1 MALVKGTLSRFVW
14 KMFFYKGLNKKNF
27 LLEALTVS
35 DLQAS
40 LEAQAFKIS
49 LFKHFAV
56 RNKYKRRTLE
66 LLCCQQTTTAGNLCS
81 TAKHC
86 IKGFCEAVKVLEALV
101 LSAVSPENTVIC
113 CSKSFKSLWK
123 PTLLKS

>member
-14 KMFFYKGLNKKNF
+14 KMFFYKGLNKKSF
-27 LLEALTVS
+27 LLEALMVS

-56 RNKYKRRTLE
+56 RNSYGRRMLRGPGGTRGWFIIVTPFIIGTDGLGK
-66 LLCCQQTTTAGNLCS
+66 GNP
-81 TAKHC
+81 
-86 IKGFCEAVKVLEALV
+86 F
-101 LSAVSPENTVIC
+101 
-113 CSKSFKSLWK
+113 
-123 PTLLKS
+123 